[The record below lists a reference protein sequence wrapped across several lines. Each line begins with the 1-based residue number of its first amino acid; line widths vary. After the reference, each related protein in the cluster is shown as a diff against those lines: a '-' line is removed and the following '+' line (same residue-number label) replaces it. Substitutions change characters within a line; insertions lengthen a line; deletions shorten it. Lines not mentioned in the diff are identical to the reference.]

1 MTNKADLELQLRNVR
16 QMRAVTAVSAQT
28 WLVALV
34 FGTHPL
40 EAVAAAGMI
49 LATVLYTLRMQDLED
64 KLEIVNRL
72 QEKHHG

>member
-16 QMRAVTAVSAQT
+16 QMRAVCAMGALL

-40 EAVAAAGMI
+40 EAVAAARKCSGS
-49 LATVLYTLRMQDLED
+49 R
-64 KLEIVNRL
+64 
-72 QEKHHG
+72 HGL